1 MDVSIWGGNDIDYIS
16 IHNLIGDRANVTV
29 LSRGA
34 RASLNR
40 LATMVIHSFRNGIS
54 YLSIYSS
61 SIFREIDW
69 LYSSPFPWKRNPPTI
84 SRFEKKRKKK
94 KGGEEEKKSGSI
106 ISHLS
111 ERSVSRSRVVVA
123 LPCRFFVIF
132 YFSPTDR
139 PIVNFPPSLSLSRV
153 IPGVPF
159 RGTT

>member
-1 MDVSIWGGNDIDYIS
+1 MEKKSPND
-16 IHNLIGDRANVTV
+16 L
-29 LSRGA
+29 
-34 RASLNR
+34 
-40 LATMVIHSFRNGIS
+40 SFR
-54 YLSIYSS
+54 
-61 SIFREIDW
+61 E
-69 LYSSPFPWKRNPPTI
+69 
-84 SRFEKKRKKK
+84 EEEKK